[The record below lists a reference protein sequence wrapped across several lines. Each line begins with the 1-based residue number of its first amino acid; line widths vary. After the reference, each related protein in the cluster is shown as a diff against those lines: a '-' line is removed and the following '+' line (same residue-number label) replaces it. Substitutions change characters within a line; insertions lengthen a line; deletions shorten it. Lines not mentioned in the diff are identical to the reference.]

1 MTLTLDELDSHLFKC
16 ADIIRDAVDPTDYK
30 EFILPL
36 VYYKTISDEFE
47 KQYEQNLDDYGEDF
61 ARNPDLYDIPVVPE
75 GHLWDDL
82 RAVSDNVDQALNE
95 AFDALTEENPEL
107 KGVFRADYIDADAL
121 DDDRLGRLVE
131 HLSKHNLDRES
142 VPPDMLGEAYMDL
155 VRDFA
160 EEEGKSGGQF
170 FTPPHIVELC
180 VKLVDDFDDGD
191 EFHDPTV
198 GSGGMLVEASKY
210 YREQGGDP
218 TKLRFTGQ
226 EINPDIAAIARMNL
240 FIHGLTNWS
249 IERQDS
255 LLKPQFTDGDDLERF
270 DYVLANF
277 PFSADWAKDE
287 LQDDPYGRFDWH
299 EKLPRADRGDYAFIM
314 HMAKQLKRPDIDGTG
329 GKAAI
334 VIPHGVLFRNNEQ
347 RYRKPMLE
355 NDIVEAIVGLPDN
368 LFQNNSIPSAILVL
382 NTDKP
387 LERENEVQF
396 IHSDEPEFYD
406 ELSSQN
412 KITDT
417 GIEHIISNFREWTNE
432 TRVSQ
437 TVPIEEIRENNY
449 NLNIPLY
456 VDTIQPGTGIDVSN
470 VSDQYE
476 DLRERRE
483 NIESKLST
491 KLSVF
496 SKGHQQEIDYT
507 GESNYPSNWDIV
519 QFEDIITDT
528 RYGTDTKSNTN
539 GDGYPTLRI
548 PNVVSRRITT
558 DDLKYT
564 SLPDKEAER
573 LLLQDG
579 DILVIRTNGNPN
591 YVGRCAVF
599 SERDTDFVY
608 ASYLIRIRVDK
619 SKVLPEYIQ
628 AYLNSPA
635 GRSEMSGWVRSSAGN
650 YNLSVGAIEKFNV
663 PIPPKSEQK
672 EIVEHLE
679 SIEDALSVTREQL
692 EILTKIKAGAREQ
705 LISDGIQDDNKKSN
719 QMSIDDIP
727 SK

>member
-47 KQYEQNLDDYGEDF
+47 KQYEQNLDEYGEDF

-131 HLSKHNLDRES
+131 HLSKHDLDRES

-255 LLKPQFTDGDDLERF
+255 LLKPQFSDGDDLERF

-314 HMAKQLKRPDIDGTG
+314 HMAKQLKRPDLDGTG

-334 VIPHGVLFRNNEQ
+334 VIPHGVLFRKHES

-355 NDIVEAIVGLPDN
+355 NDMVEAIVGLPEN
-368 LFQNNSIPSAILVL
+368 LFQNVSIPSAILVL

-387 LERENEVQF
+387 AERENEVQF
-396 IHSDEPEFYD
+396 INAADEAFYE
-406 ELSSQN
+406 ELSNQN
-412 KITDT
+412 ELTDE
-417 GIEHIISNFREWTNE
+417 GVAHVVENFREWTTE
-432 TRVSQ
+432 ERVSR
-437 TVPIEEIRENNY
+437 TVSLDEIRENDY
-449 NLNIPLY
+449 NLNLALY
-456 VDTIQPGTGIDVSN
+456 VDTTQPEEDIDVM
-470 VSDQYE
+470 E
-476 DLRERRE
+476 ELETLRE
-483 NIESKLST
+483 L
-491 KLSVF
+491 
-496 SKGHQQEIDYT
+496 Q
-507 GESNYPSNWDIV
+507 
-519 QFEDIITDT
+519 
-528 RYGTDTKSNTN
+528 
-539 GDGYPTLRI
+539 
-548 PNVVSRRITT
+548 
-558 DDLKYT
+558 
-564 SLPDKEAER
+564 AER
-573 LLLQDG
+573 DEIEARMDQHMEAL
-579 DILVIRTNGNPN
+579 N
-591 YVGRCAVF
+591 Y
-599 SERDTDFVY
+599 E
-608 ASYLIRIRVDK
+608 
-619 SKVLPEYIQ
+619 
-628 AYLNSPA
+628 
-635 GRSEMSGWVRSSAGN
+635 
-650 YNLSVGAIEKFNV
+650 
-663 PIPPKSEQK
+663 
-672 EIVEHLE
+672 
-679 SIEDALSVTREQL
+679 
-692 EILTKIKAGAREQ
+692 
-705 LISDGIQDDNKKSN
+705 
-719 QMSIDDIP
+719 
-727 SK
+727 